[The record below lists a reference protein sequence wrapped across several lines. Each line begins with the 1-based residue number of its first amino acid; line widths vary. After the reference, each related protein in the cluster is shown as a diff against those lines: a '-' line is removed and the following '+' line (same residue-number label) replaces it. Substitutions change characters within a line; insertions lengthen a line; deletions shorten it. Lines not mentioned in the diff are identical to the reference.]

1 LEGIQSKELSKNRE
15 RDCLDISASD
25 NPREERMERIVA
37 ETVFGDRLEG
47 EGIGR
52 LVQAEAGLVEWKN

>member
-1 LEGIQSKELSKNRE
+1 
-15 RDCLDISASD
+15 
-25 NPREERMERIVA
+25 MERIVA